1 MRNPTLLQCF
11 HWYYPEGGKLWP
23 ELAER
28 ADGFNDIGI
37 NMVWLPPA
45 YKGASGGYSVGYDSY
60 DLFDQKGSIPTKYGD
75 KAQLLA
81 AIDALKRND
90 IAVLLD
96 VVVNHKM
103 GADEKEAIRV
113 QRVNADD
120 RTQIDE
126 EIIECEGWT
135 RYTFPARAGQYSQFI
150 WDFKCFSGIDH
161 IENPDE
167 DGIFKIVNDYT
178 GEGWNDQVDDE
189 LGNAPIQNVSVVSNV
204 SSSYVT
210 SYTNPAVPAGPT
222 TNVFV
227 PLPYRGLASCVP
239 CLRYEAELEPP
250 PIK

>member
-60 DLFDQKGSIPTKYGD
+60 DLFDLGEFDQKGSIPTKYGD

-135 RYTFPARAGQYSQFI
+135 RYTFPLVPGNTRSL
-150 WDFKCFSGIDH
+150 SGI
-161 IENPDE
+161 
-167 DGIFKIVNDYT
+167 
-178 GEGWNDQVDDE
+178 
-189 LGNAPIQNVSVVSNV
+189 SNV
-204 SSSYVT
+204 LAVSTISKT
-210 SYTNPAVPAGPT
+210 LMKMAFLKLLTTTPAKAGT
-222 TNVFV
+222 IRLMMN
-227 PLPYRGLASCVP
+227 
-239 CLRYEAELEPP
+239 
-250 PIK
+250 

>member
-60 DLFDQKGSIPTKYGD
+60 DLFDLGEFDQKGSIPTKYGD

-135 RYTFPARAGQYSQFI
+135 LHLPRPCRAI
-150 WDFKCFSGIDH
+150 LAVLSGI
-161 IENPDE
+161 
-167 DGIFKIVNDYT
+167 
-178 GEGWNDQVDDE
+178 
-189 LGNAPIQNVSVVSNV
+189 SNV
-204 SSSYVT
+204 LAVSTISKILMKMAYLKLLT
-210 SYTNPAVPAGPT
+210 TTPAKAGT
-222 TNVFV
+222 IRLMMNSVI
-227 PLPYRGLASCVP
+227 S
-239 CLRYEAELEPP
+239 
-250 PIK
+250 II

>member
-60 DLFDQKGSIPTKYGD
+60 DLFDLGEFDQKGSIPTKYGD

-126 EIIECEGWT
+126 EIIECEAGRVTPSPPVPGNT
-135 RYTFPARAGQYSQFI
+135 RSL
-150 WDFKCFSGIDH
+150 SGI
-161 IENPDE
+161 
-167 DGIFKIVNDYT
+167 
-178 GEGWNDQVDDE
+178 
-189 LGNAPIQNVSVVSNV
+189 SNV
-204 SSSYVT
+204 LAVSTISKILMKMAYLKLLT
-210 SYTNPAVPAGPT
+210 TTPAKAGT
-222 TNVFV
+222 IRLMMNSVI
-227 PLPYRGLASCVP
+227 S
-239 CLRYEAELEPP
+239 
-250 PIK
+250 II

>member
-37 NMVWLPPA
+37 NMVWLPA

-60 DLFDQKGSIPTKYGD
+60 DLFDLGEFDQKGSIPTKYGD

-135 RYTFPARAGQYSQFI
+135 RYTFPLVPGNTRSL
-150 WDFKCFSGIDH
+150 SGI
-161 IENPDE
+161 
-167 DGIFKIVNDYT
+167 
-178 GEGWNDQVDDE
+178 
-189 LGNAPIQNVSVVSNV
+189 SNV
-204 SSSYVT
+204 LAVSTISKTLMKMAYLKLLT
-210 SYTNPAVPAGPT
+210 TTPAKAGT
-222 TNVFV
+222 IRLMMN
-227 PLPYRGLASCVP
+227 
-239 CLRYEAELEPP
+239 
-250 PIK
+250 